1 MSLAS
6 LFNFGRRHLPPP
18 AEGRTELLQPQR
30 PLRRVLAFTGHTIDD
45 VVNSPIAKRQV
56 AGYYKL
62 HKWVDRE
69 GERGELE
76 RQWNAVPRRVRR

>member
-1 MSLAS
+1 MSFLS
-6 LFNFGRRHLPPP
+6 LFNIGRRYLPPP
-18 AEGRTELLQPQR
+18 AEGRTEVVQPQR

-69 GERGELE
+69 SELGDLE
-76 RQWNAVPRRVRR
+76 RQWSAPRRVRK